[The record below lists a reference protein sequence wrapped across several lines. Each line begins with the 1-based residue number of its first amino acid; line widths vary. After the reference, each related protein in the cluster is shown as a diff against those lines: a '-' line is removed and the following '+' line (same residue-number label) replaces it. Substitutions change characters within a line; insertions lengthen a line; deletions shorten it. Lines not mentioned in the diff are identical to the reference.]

1 MTNRIA
7 TIFAQEFR
15 LARRNHWV
23 VLATVILTLF
33 ALALGFFGAGQGA
46 GLKADVLTLT
56 SASLATLSVY
66 LIPLIALLMS
76 YDAFAGEI
84 ERGALGLTFATP
96 VKRWEVFA
104 GKLIAQIC
112 AVALAVVLA
121 FTLAGGI
128 LATAFGL
135 VPEGAAAWGRL
146 TGSAVG
152 LGAVFVG
159 VGLMLSAFSART
171 ARAAAS
177 AIGTWLVLVVLY
189 DLALLGAI
197 MAAGE
202 GVFATRVF
210 PWLVVANPADAFR
223 LYNLAALDTAPV
235 AGIDGLAR
243 TLPFPP
249 ESGLAA
255 IAFWLIAVS
264 ALGIYRTKRIVP

>member
-1 MTNRIA
+1 MTHRIV

-66 LIPLIALLMS
+66 LIPLIALLTS

-96 VKRWEVFA
+96 VKRWEVFV

-112 AVALAVVLA
+112 AVALAVAVSFVLA
-121 FTLAGGI
+121 GVALA
-128 LATAFGL
+128 AAFGASL
-135 VPEGAAAWGRL
+135 EGLAAWGRL
-146 TGSAVG
+146 VGSAIG
-152 LGAVFVG
+152 LGAVFVAI
-159 VGLMLSAFSART
+159 GLTLSAFAART
-171 ARAAAS
+171 ARAAAA

-189 DLALLGAI
+189 DLALLGGI
-197 MAAGE
+197 MAAGD
-202 GVFATRVF
+202 GAFATRIF

-249 ESGLAA
+249 EAGLVA
-255 IAFWLIAVS
+255 IALWLVA
-264 ALGIYRTKRIVP
+264 ALGFGIIRTKRIVP

>member
-1 MTNRIA
+1 MTHRIA

-23 VLATVILTLF
+23 LLATLILTLF

-96 VKRWEVFA
+96 VRRWEVFA
-104 GKLIAQIC
+104 GKLLAQVV
-112 AVALAVVLA
+112 AVAVAVTLS
-121 FTLAGGI
+121 FTLAGAA
-128 LATAFGL
+128 LATAFGTS
-135 VPEGAAAWGRL
+135 PEGLAAWARL
-146 TGSAVG
+146 VVSAVG
-152 LGAVFVG
+152 LGAVFVA
-159 VGLMLSAFSART
+159 VGLMLSAFAART
-171 ARAAAS
+171 ARAAAA
-177 AIGTWLVLVVLY
+177 AIGTWLILVVLY
-189 DLALLGAI
+189 DLALLGGI
-197 MAAGE
+197 MASGDGA
-202 GVFATRVF
+202 FATRVF

-223 LYNLAALDTAPV
+223 LYNLAALDAAPV

-249 ESGLAA
+249 ETGLAA
-255 IAFWLIAVS
+255 IALWLMAAL

>member
-1 MTNRIA
+1 MIHRIA
-7 TIFAQEFR
+7 TIFGQEFR

-33 ALALGFFGAGQGA
+33 AVSLGFFGAGQGA

-84 ERGALGLTFATP
+84 ERGALALAFATP
-96 VKRWEVFA
+96 VRRWEVFA
-104 GKLIAQIC
+104 GKLIAQVSAMAI
-112 AVALAVVLA
+112 AVVLSFA
-121 FTLAGGI
+121 LAGAA
-128 LATAFGL
+128 LAFAFGTS
-135 VPEGAAAWGRL
+135 PEGLAAWGRL
-146 TGSAVG
+146 VGSAVW
-152 LGAVFVG
+152 LGAVFVCI
-159 VGLMLSAFSART
+159 GLMLSAFSART
-171 ARAAAS
+171 ARAAAA
-177 AIGTWLVLVVLY
+177 AIGTWLVFVVLY
-189 DLALLGAI
+189 DLALLGGI

-202 GVFATRVF
+202 GVFASRVF

-223 LYNLAALDTAPV
+223 LYNLAALETAPV

-249 ESGLAA
+249 ETGLAA
-255 IAFWLIAVS
+255 IALWLVAAL
-264 ALGIYRTKRIVP
+264 ALGIHRTKRIVP